1 MPEAELDPVSGTLPG
16 PPDAAA
22 DDSPVAP
29 AFGSRAFGS
38 PAVVATPSASAA
50 STADPAASPT
60 LAGPDPVVAT
70 EAPALFPKRHLRLLN
85 PPVHA
90 RPHVRL
96 GKPLQ
101 LALAFAVGAIAS
113 LALGLGASLAVAVAN
128 EDRALPGVHV
138 GTVDVSGLSRD
149 QIVARLQ
156 TNYSYL
162 GQGSVVITTPTGE
175 GTISYAQA
183 GRVADVE
190 YMTDQALRAGH
201 TGDPIADALTA
212 IRGAVVGETVPIAVR
227 VDPTQIATNI
237 RALTLSS
244 QQPPHDA
251 QATQVNGSFTYS
263 PSSTGTTI
271 DESALSSAIVD
282 RLSEPGAPVT
292 FQIGDALVRLE
303 PRVSD
308 ADAAAAIAAA
318 QRMVV
323 DVNLTFAPAAAASS
337 GQSPSPSPTG
347 TAAKRYTIPAQT
359 IQSWIS
365 FTFDSQG
372 NYGPVVNS
380 SELQSY
386 LAKLPGGVLV
396 APVEPKV
403 TFDTTGNPSGVQGG
417 QDGVGID
424 PVATAKVV
432 SDYLAGLAAGGS
444 PKPSLDIVTGP
455 IPPRITVGNLSDLT
469 IIGAW
474 TTIYYPGESNGNG
487 ANIAVPAKV
496 LNGQIVAPGQRFSF
510 LSAVGPIDAA
520 HGYTS
525 GGVIV
530 RGHSEHTGAMGGG
543 ICSASTTM
551 FNAAARAGLQ
561 IDQRHAHFYYINR
574 YPIGLDATV
583 YSNGYTTW
591 DLWWTN
597 DTPNPIVIRS
607 WTSGHAKA
615 QMTIQLWSLPTGRTV
630 TFSPEFMANVVK
642 ATNKTVYVSTLPA
655 GQQYWAEYATPGF
668 DTSRTR
674 TVTDATGKVIHTD
687 TWNSHYT
694 KVDGLLEI
702 GGSAPTPPP
711 APTPAPTPTSFLPLP
726 FLGFALRA
734 WRRLRGAAESE

>member
-1 MPEAELDPVSGTLPG
+1 MPEADLNPLSGTLPVS
-16 PPDAAA
+16 PDAAA
-22 DDSPVAP
+22 ATPALAGADPVAVAEEP
-29 AFGSRAFGS
+29 A
-38 PAVVATPSASAA
+38 P
-50 STADPAASPT
+50 
-60 LAGPDPVVAT
+60 
-70 EAPALFPKRHLRLLN
+70 FPKRHLRLLN

-90 RPHVRL
+90 RPRVRL
-96 GKPLQ
+96 GMPLK
-101 LALAFAVGAIAS
+101 LALAFAVGVVVA
-113 LALGLGASLAVAVAN
+113 LTLGLGAPLAVAAAN

-138 GTVDVSGLSRD
+138 GGVDVSGLSRD

-156 TNYSYL
+156 TSYAYL
-162 GQGSVVITTPTGE
+162 GQGSIIITTPTGQS
-175 GTISYAQA
+175 TISYAQA
-183 GRVADVE
+183 GRVADVD
-190 YMTDQALRAGH
+190 YMADQALRVGH
-201 TGDPIADALTA
+201 AGDPIADALTA
-212 IRGAVVGETVPIAVR
+212 IRGAVAGETVPIAVR
-227 VDPTQIATNI
+227 VDPAQIAAHV
-237 RALTLSS
+237 RELTLSS
-244 QQPPHDA
+244 QQPPRDA
-251 QATQVNGSFTYS
+251 KATQVNGAFTYS

-271 DESALSSAIVD
+271 DEAALSKAIID
-282 RLSEPGAPVT
+282 GLSEASTPVT
-292 FQIGDALVRLE
+292 FQVGDVLVKLQ

-323 DVNLTFAPAAAASS
+323 DVNLRFAPEAAASAA
-337 GQSPSPSPTG
+337 QSPSPSG
-347 TAAKRYTIPAQT
+347 TAAQGYTIPAQT
-359 IQSWIS
+359 IQGWID

-380 SELQSY
+380 SELQAY
-386 LAKLPGGVLV
+386 LAKLPGGVLA

-403 TFDTTGNPSGVQGG
+403 TFDSTGNPSGVQGG
-417 QDGVGID
+417 QDGVGLD
-424 PVATAKVV
+424 PVATAKAV
-432 SDYLAGLAAGGS
+432 SDYLAGLAGGGS
-444 PKPSLDIVTGP
+444 ARHSLDIVTGP

-474 TTIYYPGESNGNG
+474 TTIYYPGETNGNG

-496 LNGQIVAPGQRFSF
+496 LNGKIVAPGQRFSF

-530 RGHSEHTGAMGGG
+530 HGHSEHTGAMGGG

-630 TFSPEFMANVVK
+630 TFSPEYMANVVK
-642 ATNKTVYVSTLPA
+642 ATNKTVYVDTLPA

-702 GGSAPTPPP
+702 GGGAPTPPP
-711 APTPAPTPTSFLPLP
+711 APTPTPTSFLPLP
-726 FLGFALRA
+726 LLGFALRA
-734 WRRLRGAAESE
+734 VRRLRGAAEAE